1 MQKNFAKIIRLFVFL
16 KYKIIILA
24 IKLLTYNRV
33 RITKSLLL
41 KKRFFI
47 AKLEK
52 FLLYK
57 LL

>member
-33 RITKSLLL
+33 RITKTLLL

-47 AKLEK
+47 AKL
-52 FLLYK
+52 
-57 LL
+57 